1 MRVIFPFQDAA
12 EARGKA
18 ALPKF
23 RFPRGV
29 AFPPFPVYVISLANA
44 TRRRE
49 LVQQQL
55 NARGIAFRYF
65 DAVDGTHML
74 PADEVG
80 CARQG
85 THAQEGRHNPL
96 CAVLPAAAVP
106 RQQGACGCLADVS
119 QCSTWGR
126 RDSQPPLSPEV
137 RCLTAPSAAQ
147 QPPLT
152 AYVTGPRLLCTDPAC
167 RRCGT
172 QAGPGARASTAR
184 QAATGTATS
193 PTTSATSG

>member
-55 NARGIAFRYF
+55 DARGIAFRYF

-80 CARQG
+80 CARLQAG
-85 THAQEGRHNPL
+85 HARAGGQAQPVVCRS
-96 CAVLPAAAVP
+96 
-106 RQQGACGCLADVS
+106 ACGCCA
-119 QCSTWGR
+119 
-126 RDSQPPLSPEV
+126 E
-137 RCLTAPSAAQ
+137 AAGG
-147 QPPLT
+147 L
-152 AYVTGPRLLCTDPAC
+152 RLL
-167 RRCGT
+167 G
-172 QAGPGARASTAR
+172 
-184 QAATGTATS
+184 
-193 PTTSATSG
+193 